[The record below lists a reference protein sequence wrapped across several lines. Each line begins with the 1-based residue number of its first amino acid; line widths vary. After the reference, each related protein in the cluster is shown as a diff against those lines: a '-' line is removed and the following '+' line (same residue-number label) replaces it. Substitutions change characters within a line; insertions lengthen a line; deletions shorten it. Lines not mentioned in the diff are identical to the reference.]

1 MAGHARVGGWIGE
14 TRMWFPYLVRF
25 KKTNPL
31 PRISLQEPY
40 LGSELTYFPSPWLN
54 SAQVHPIHSLPSSP
68 ALPQGCSRNSINERI
83 SRSQL
88 IGRGDREL
96 PGTLSVSLRMC

>member
-1 MAGHARVGGWIGE
+1 MV
-14 TRMWFPYLVRF
+14 
-25 KKTNPL
+25 PL
-31 PRISLQEPY
+31 SSEVQEDQPFTKNQPPRAF

-54 SAQVHPIHSLPSSP
+54 STQVHPIHSLPSSL